1 MKKIFTSV
9 LMALAMMSA
18 SAEEYTCPLVLNVW
32 GTGDE
37 SAGNVSVTVTK
48 QEDGKYTMQLK
59 NFSLGAA
66 MPIGTIEMKDVDAVT
81 CGNTVCLS
89 SQQTI
94 KIAAGDDES
103 IDYWGGPALGDLA
116 VLLKGQLKD
125 GKFNAILNIPLELG
139 AGSIGFVGVKLGDD
153 ANNMSQLPNS
163 GFEEFHT
170 AKVGNK
176 LKTYTS
182 DEPNGWHSFM
192 SCTGKF
198 SSLVAST
205 AHTFIENS
213 VREGADS
220 TNTKC
225 VKVISAN
232 VLGQSANGT
241 ITTGR
246 LQAGDITATNQSNCS
261 FLNFEN
267 TEKDDNGD
275 PFYAVLNN
283 KPDSIKVWVKH
294 HAGKGNTTNTYATV
308 SALLTNGNY
317 VQDPQI
323 EQYKENII
331 AEANTTTIAA
341 KDEWE
346 QISIP
351 FTYSNTEET
360 PKAALVTMSTCSVPG
375 GGSKD
380 NNDPDVLYV
389 DDVELV
395 YNAGIKSVS
404 MDGSEIVFDEYNSAE
419 IKNYEGEIT
428 PDLFTVE
435 AEGAGAY
442 VTTKISA
449 EADDPTTVYV
459 TITVTSNDLKK
470 YDVRT
475 ITFTG
480 VSTGIAK
487 TTSSVMPTGVKAIY
501 NLSGQQVSCM
511 GKAGAYIIQRTDGTT
526 VKVLKK

>member
-32 GTGDE
+32 GMGDE

-48 QEDGKYTMQLK
+48 QDDGKYTMQLK
-59 NFSLGAA
+59 NFSLGAD
-66 MPIGTIEMKDVDAVT
+66 MPIGTIEMKNVDAVT

-163 GFEEFHT
+163 GFEDFHT
-170 AKVGNK
+170 AKASSK
-176 LKTYTS
+176 ITS

-192 SCTGKF
+192 SCIGKQAVF
-198 SSLVAST
+198 VKGT
-205 AHTFIENS
+205 THTFIDTN

-225 VKVISAN
+225 VKIISSGLS
-232 VLGQSANGT
+232 VFSANGT

-246 LQAGDITATNQSNCS
+246 LQAGSMTATDNSNCS

-267 TEKDDNGD
+267 TKKDDNGD

-283 KPDSIKVWVKH
+283 KPDSLTVWVKH

-317 VQDPQI
+317 AQDPQI

-331 AEANTTTIAA
+331 AEANTTSIAA

-360 PKAALVTMSTCSVPG
+360 PKAALVTMSTCSVPS
-375 GGSKD
+375 GGSTD

-395 YNAGIKSVS
+395 YNAAIKSVS
-404 MDGSEIVFDEYNSAE
+404 MGGSKIVFDEYNSAE

-442 VTTKISA
+442 VTTKITA
-449 EADDPTTVYV
+449 KEDDPTTVYA

-470 YDVRT
+470 YDVRM

-487 TTSSVMPTGVKAIY
+487 ATSSVMPTGVKAIY
-501 NLSGQQVSCM
+501 NLSGQQVSSM

>member
-1 MKKIFTSV
+1 MV
-9 LMALAMMSA
+9 SA
-18 SAEEYTCPLVLNVW
+18 SAEEYTCPLAISIS
-32 GTGDE
+32 GSEDMTAGDI
-37 SAGNVSVTVTK
+37 NVTVSK

-59 NFSLGAA
+59 NFSMDQMGV
-66 MPIGTIEMKDVDAVT
+66 GTIEVKDVDAVT
-81 CGNTVCLS
+81 CGNTICLS

-94 KIAAGDDES
+94 NITAGDDES
-103 IDYWGGPALGDLA
+103 TYWMGPGLGDLPI
-116 VLLKGQLKD
+116 LLKGQLK
-125 GKFNAILNIPLELG
+125 GENFNAILNIPISGEM
-139 AGSIGFVGVKLGDD
+139 IVGVKLGED

-170 AKVGNK
+170 AIASKK
-176 LKTYTS
+176 ITS

-192 SCTGKF
+192 SCTGK
-198 SSLVAST
+198 LVAIVKGT
-205 AHTFIENS
+205 THTFIDTN
-213 VREGADS
+213 VRENADT

-225 VKVISAN
+225 VKIISAP
-232 VLGQSANGT
+232 VFGQSANGT

-246 LQAGDITATNQSNCS
+246 LQAGDMAATNQANCS

-267 TEKDDNGD
+267 TDKDDNGD

-283 KPDSIKVWVKH
+283 KPDSLTVWVKH
-294 HAGKGNTTNTYATV
+294 HAGKGNTENTFATV
-308 SALLTNGNY
+308 SAILTNGEY

-323 EQYKENII
+323 EQYKDNVI
-331 AEANTTTIAA
+331 AEANTTSIAA

-351 FTYSNTEET
+351 FTYSNTNET

-375 GGSKD
+375 GGSTDSK
-380 NNDPDVLYV
+380 DPDVLYV

-395 YNAGIKSVS
+395 YNAAIKSVS
-404 MDGSEIVFDEYNSAE
+404 MNGTEIEFDEYNTAE
-419 IKNYEGEIT
+419 VENYGGEVT
-428 PDLFTVE
+428 PDMFTVE

-442 VTTKISA
+442 VTKKITVD
-449 EADDPTTVYV
+449 EEDPTTAYV
-459 TITVTSNDLKK
+459 TLTATSNDLKN
-470 YDVRT
+470 YDVRM

-480 VSTGIAK
+480 LPTGIAK
-487 TTSSVMPTGVKAIY
+487 NVSTVAPTGVKAIY
-501 NLSGQQVSCM
+501 NLSGQQVSSM

>member
-9 LMALAMMSA
+9 LFALAMMGV
-18 SAEEYTCPLVLNVW
+18 SAEEYTCPLMLSIA
-32 GTGDE
+32 GSEDTA
-37 SAGNVSVTVTK
+37 AGNINVTVNK
-48 QEDGKYTMQLK
+48 QEDGKYTMLLK
-59 NFSLGAA
+59 NFSLGEQGV
-66 MPIGTIEMKDVDAVT
+66 GTIEVKDVEAVT
-81 CGNTVCLS
+81 CGNTICLS

-94 KIAAGDDES
+94 QITAGDDETK
-103 IDYWGGPALGDLA
+103 YWMGPGLGDLSI
-116 VLLKGQLKD
+116 LLKGQLKGD
-125 GKFNAILNIPLELG
+125 KFNAILNIPI
-139 AGSIGFVGVKLGDD
+139 AGGMIVGVKLGED

-170 AKVGNK
+170 AKASSK
-176 LKTYTS
+176 ITS

-192 SCTGKF
+192 SCTGK
-198 SSLVAST
+198 LAAMVQGT
-205 AHTFIENS
+205 THTFIDTN
-213 VREGADS
+213 VREGAEE

-225 VKVISAN
+225 VKIISSGMDISL
-232 VLGQSANGT
+232 LGLSYSANGT

-246 LQAGDITATNQSNCS
+246 LQAADMSASNQSNCS
-261 FLNFEN
+261 FLKFEN
-267 TEKDDNGD
+267 TNTDGNGD

-294 HAGKGNTTNTYATV
+294 HAGKGNTKNTYATV
-308 SALLTNGNY
+308 SALLTNGEY
-317 VQDPQI
+317 AQDPQI

-331 AEANTTTIAA
+331 AEANTTTIEA

-351 FTYSNTEET
+351 FTYSNTQET

-395 YNAGIKSVS
+395 YNAAIKSVS
-404 MDGSEIVFDEYNSAE
+404 MNGKEIDFDEYNSAE
-419 IKNYEGEIT
+419 IENYEGEIT
-428 PDLFTVE
+428 PDKFTVE

-442 VTTKISA
+442 VTTKINA
-449 EADDPTTVYV
+449 DADDPTTVYA

-470 YDVRT
+470 YDVRM

-487 TTSSVMPTGVKAIY
+487 TSSSVMPTGVKAIY
-501 NLSGQQVSCM
+501 NLSGQKVSSM

>member
-18 SAEEYTCPLVLNVW
+18 SAEEYTCPLVLDVA
-32 GTGDE
+32 GSGDQA
-37 SAGNVSVTVTK
+37 AGEINVTVTK

-59 NFSLGAA
+59 NFSLGEQTAV
-66 MPIGTIEMKDVDAVT
+66 GTIEMKDVDAVT

-94 KIAAGDDES
+94 QIAAGDDDTK
-103 IDYWGGPALGDLA
+103 IWMGPSLGDLTI
-116 VLLKGQLKD
+116 LLKGQLKD
-125 GKFNAILNIPLELG
+125 NKFNAILNIPI
-139 AGSIGFVGVKLGDD
+139 AGSMIVGVKLGDD

-163 GFEEFHT
+163 GFEDFHT
-170 AKVGNK
+170 AKASSK
-176 LKTYTS
+176 ITS

-192 SCTGKF
+192 SCTGKQADF
-198 SSLVAST
+198 VKGT
-205 AHTFIENS
+205 AHTYIDTN
-213 VREGADS
+213 VREGAES

-225 VKVISAN
+225 VKIISSG
-232 VLGQSANGT
+232 LLIFSANGT

-246 LQAGDITATNQSNCS
+246 LQAGSTTPTDQSNCS
-261 FLNFEN
+261 FLNFE
-267 TEKDDNGD
+267 TTGTDDNGD

-283 KPDSIKVWVKH
+283 KPDSLTVWVKH
-294 HAGKGNTTNTYATV
+294 HAGKGNTKNTYATV

-317 VQDPQI
+317 AQDPQI

-360 PKAALVTMSTCSVPG
+360 PKAALVTMSTCSVPS
-375 GGSKD
+375 GGSTD

-395 YNAGIKSVS
+395 YNAAIKSVS
-404 MDGSEIVFDEYNSAE
+404 MGGLEIEFDEYNSAE
-419 IKNYEGEIT
+419 IKNYDGEIT
-428 PDLFTVE
+428 PDQFTVE

-442 VTTKISA
+442 VTTKITA
-449 EADDPTTVYV
+449 KEDDPTTVYA

-470 YDVRT
+470 YDVRM

-487 TTSSVMPTGVKAIY
+487 ATSSVMPTGVKAIY
-501 NLSGQQVSCM
+501 NLSGQQVSSM

>member
-32 GTGDE
+32 GMGDE

-48 QEDGKYTMQLK
+48 QDDGKYTMQLK
-59 NFSLGAA
+59 NFSLGTT

-94 KIAAGDDES
+94 QIAAGDDES

-125 GKFNAILNIPLELG
+125 GKFNAILNIPI
-139 AGSIGFVGVKLGDD
+139 AGSMIVGVKLGDD

-170 AKVGNK
+170 AKASSK
-176 LKTYTS
+176 LTS

-192 SCTGKF
+192 SCTGKYSAF
-198 SSLVAST
+198 VAGT
-205 AHTFIENS
+205 THTFIDTD
-213 VREGADS
+213 VRKGAES

-225 VKVISAN
+225 VKIISSGMDMSF
-232 VLGQSANGT
+232 LSFSANGT

-246 LQAGDITATNQSNCS
+246 LQANDLTATNQSNCS
-261 FLNFEN
+261 FLNFE
-267 TEKDDNGD
+267 TTDTDDNGD

-283 KPDSIKVWVKH
+283 KPDSLTMWVKH
-294 HAGKGNTTNTYATV
+294 HAGKGNGTNTNATV

-351 FTYSNTEET
+351 FTYSKTEET

-428 PDLFTVE
+428 PELFTVE

-487 TTSSVMPTGVKAIY
+487 ATSSVMPTGVKAIY
-501 NLSGQQVSCM
+501 NLSGQQVSSM